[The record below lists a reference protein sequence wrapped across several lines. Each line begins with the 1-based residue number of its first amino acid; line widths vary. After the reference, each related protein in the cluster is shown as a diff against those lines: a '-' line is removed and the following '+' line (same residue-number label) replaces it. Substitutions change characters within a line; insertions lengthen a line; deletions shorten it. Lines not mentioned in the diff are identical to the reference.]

1 MKFSEMTYTRPDM
14 GAIEADMNRLIQAFE
29 TAGSASEQ
37 VEVLHSIN
45 VLRSNFQTLAS
56 IASVRNS
63 INTQDA
69 FYEAEQDFF
78 DANEPTIKDLNIK
91 LYKALGQQSV

>member
-14 GAIEADMNRLIQAFE
+14 RVIESDMRQLIQSFE
-29 TAGSASEQ
+29 QAGSAAEQ
-37 VEVLHSIN
+37 VEVLQRIN
-45 VLRSNFQTLAS
+45 VLRSHFQTMAS

-69 FYEAEQDFF
+69 YYEAE
-78 DANEPTIKDLNIK
+78 
-91 LYKALGQQSV
+91 

>member
-78 DANEPTIKDLNIK
+78 DANEPAIKDLNIK